1 MLQIIWEYRVSQ
13 EYWESFEKFYGAE
26 GDWAQL
32 FGRSAEFRGTTLLRD
47 RAVAGRYL
55 TIDSWSEA
63 AAFERFMERYGTEYK
78 MLDVQCEEWTAYEMK
93 VGAFE
98 SL

>member
-55 TIDSWSEA
+55 TIDSWSE
-63 AAFERFMERYGTEYK
+63 RPRSSDSWKGMVRKYK

-93 VGAFE
+93 VGTFE

>member
-13 EYWESFEKFYGAE
+13 EYRKSFEKFYGAE

-32 FGRSAEFRGTTLLRD
+32 FGRSAEFRGTSLLRD
-47 RAVAGRYL
+47 PAVTGRYL
-55 TIDSWSEA
+55 TIDSWTET
-63 AAFERFMERYGTEYK
+63 AAFERFMEAYRTDYK
-78 MLDVQCEEWTAYEMK
+78 MLDVQCEELTAYEMK

>member
-1 MLQIIWEYRVSQ
+1 MWRILWEFRVAP
-13 EYWESFEKFYGAE
+13 ENHALFEQLYGPK

-47 RAVAGRYL
+47 PAVSGRYV
-55 TIDSWSEA
+55 TIDTWSNAEGFNRFTEDFA
-63 AAFERFMERYGTEYK
+63 AEYK
-78 MLDVQCEEWTAYEMK
+78 ALDLRYEELTEYEMK
-93 VGAFE
+93 IGAFE

>member
-1 MLQIIWEYRVSQ
+1 MLQIIWEYRVLP
-13 EYWESFEKFYGAE
+13 ENREMFENFYGAE

-32 FGRSAEFRGTTLLRD
+32 FRRSAEFRGTTLLRD
-47 RAVAGRYL
+47 PAVAGRYL
-55 TIDSWSEA
+55 TIDSWTEA
-63 AAFERFMERYGTEYK
+63 AAFERFIEAHGTEYK
-78 MLDVQCEEWTAYEMK
+78 LLDAQCEGLTAYEMK

>member
-13 EYWESFEKFYGAE
+13 EHQESFEKFYGAE
-26 GDWAQL
+26 GDWAML
-32 FGRSAEFRGTTLLRD
+32 FGQSAEFRGTILLRD
-47 RAVAGRYL
+47 RAVEGRYL

-63 AAFERFMERYGTEYK
+63 SAFERFMERYGAEYK
-78 MLDVQCEEWTAYEMK
+78 ALDVRCEEWTAYEMK

-98 SL
+98 TL